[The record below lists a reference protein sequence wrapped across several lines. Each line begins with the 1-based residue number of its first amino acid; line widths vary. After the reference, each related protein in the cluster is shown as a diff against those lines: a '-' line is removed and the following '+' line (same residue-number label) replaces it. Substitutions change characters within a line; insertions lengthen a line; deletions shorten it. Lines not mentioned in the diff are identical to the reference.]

1 MDQQDSLVEAL
12 RLAVD
17 PPGGVSVDALRELAR
32 EDDAHDLDNAT
43 SAQHLS
49 VNPHNLRYYERIGLV
64 TVARDS
70 VGHRRYDAAAVRRL
84 VFLTRMRMS
93 GMAISDLR
101 HYVELVD
108 AGENTVP
115 ERLDMMIEHRDTLR
129 AQIAQLQLALA
140 ATEYKIATYEGAPQ
154 P

>member
-1 MDQQDSLVEAL
+1 MNDSLVEAL

-17 PPGGVSVDALRELAR
+17 PPGGVSVDALRELTR
-32 EDDAHDLDNAT
+32 EDDARDWDISTA
-43 SAQHLS
+43 AQHLS
-49 VNPHNLRYYERIGLV
+49 VNPHTLRYYERIGLV

-70 VGHRRYDAAAVRRL
+70 AGHRRYDAAAVRRL
-84 VFLTRMRMS
+84 VFLIRMRTS

-101 HYVELVD
+101 RYVELVD
-108 AGENTVP
+108 AGETTVP
-115 ERLDMMIEHRDTLR
+115 ERLDMMLEHRDTLR

-140 ATEYKIATYEGAPQ
+140 ATEYKIATYKGAPE